1 MKFIKFPIVPILG
14 GFSIG
19 ILIQYYVPITLV
31 YILIGLVL
39 NVICF
44 GIGYFINIKKKLN
57 YLFYESFVVLLCLNL
72 GVLSSSFNVQINLK
86 THISTFISEKNIVQ
100 GVVSEKLKST
110 TYYEKFIL
118 KAEQINEQN
127 CIGKILL
134 YVPKNQKIQIEVGN
148 KIKLFGSP
156 KLLQNAINPNQFDYS
171 KYLKNQNVFHEIKIK
186 KTNTI
191 YVSKDKNFY
200 FYIHFIK
207 SKLLKSYDVK
217 SFKKDNYNLLMALV
231 FGEKTELSKEISNS
245 YTQAGIIHILAISG
259 LHIALIYGII
269 LWLTKPLLRF
279 KKGRLYIFL
288 FSLSVLWFYAILAGF
303 SASIVR
309 AAVMFSVVALAKIVN
324 RQANIY
330 NSLAVS
336 ALILLLY
343 NPNYLFDVG
352 FQLSFAAVLS
362 IVIFQPFVRKYSY
375 SKHRA
380 ILKIKE
386 LLLISLVAQMGVLPL
401 ILYYFGQFPLLFL
414 LANLI
419 AIPLSSL
426 ILILG
431 LALIPFN
438 FLFPKAAVYLSILV
452 NFLIETMNNFTA
464 WIVKFDVFIIKK
476 IAFHEVL
483 VLLLYLIIAA
493 LVYFVYFPKS
503 KNFKPI
509 LVSIIIFQLG
519 YFFLNSNEKSNN
531 EFGVF
536 NSMKNSLFVETI
548 NNESI
553 FYTDGFANS
562 KTSIETYTRGKF
574 VKKYRIEPIKNVYSF
589 NKKILCIDS
598 LGVYNTKQKP
608 EIVILT
614 QSPKINLN
622 RLISNIKP
630 DQIIADGSNYK
641 SYIKLWKATCDQEK
655 IPFHATTE
663 KGFYR
668 LK

>member
-14 GFSIG
+14 GFSVG
-19 ILIQYYVPITLV
+19 IVIQYYFSVPLF
-31 YILIGLVL
+31 YILIGLFL

-44 GIGYFINIKKKLN
+44 CIGYYFNIKKKLN
-57 YLFYESFVVLLCLNL
+57 ALFFEGFVVFLYLNL
-72 GVLSSSFNVQINLK
+72 GALAIYFNVQINSKSHL
-86 THISTFISEKNIVQ
+86 SNFISEKNIVQ

-110 TYYEKFIL
+110 TYYDKFIL
-118 KAEQINEQN
+118 KTAQINTQN
-127 CIGKILL
+127 CIGKIIL
-134 YVPKNQKIQIEVGN
+134 YVPKKLKKEIEVGYKMKLYETP
-148 KIKLFGSP
+148 KII
-156 KLLQNAINPNQFDYS
+156 QNALNPNQFDYA

-186 KTNTI
+186 ETNTI
-191 YVSKDKNFY
+191 FISKDTNFY
-200 FYIHFIK
+200 YYINLIK
-207 SKLLKSYDVK
+207 SKLLKSYVLQN
-217 SFKKDNYNLLMALV
+217 FQIDNYNLLMALL
-231 FGEKTELSKEISNS
+231 FGEKTELSKEINSN
-245 YTQAGIIHILAISG
+245 YKQAGIMHILAISG

-269 LWLTKPLLRF
+269 LRLTKPLLRL
-279 KKGRLYIFL
+279 KKGKLYIF
-288 FSLSVLWFYAILAGF
+288 FISLSVLWFYAILAGF

-324 RQANIY
+324 RQSNIY

-336 ALILLLY
+336 ALLLLVY

-352 FQLSFAAVLS
+352 FQLSFAAVFS

-375 SKHRA
+375 DKNKI
-380 ILKIKE
+380 ILKTKE

-438 FLFPKAAVYLSILV
+438 FLLPKLAIYLSILV
-452 NFLIETMNNFTA
+452 NFLIEIMNNFTA
-464 WIVKFDVFIIKK
+464 WIVKFDAFIIRN

-483 VLLLYLIIAA
+483 VLLLYLIIGTI
-493 LVYFVYFPKS
+493 LYFIYYS
-503 KNFKPI
+503 KIKNLKPI
-509 LVSIIIFQLG
+509 LIAILIFQLG
-519 YFFLNSNEKSNN
+519 YFYLNSSEKNNN
-531 EFGVF
+531 EFGIF
-536 NSMKNSLFVETI
+536 NIMKNTLFVETK

-553 FYTDGFANS
+553 FYTDDFANS
-562 KTSIETYTRGKF
+562 KSSIETYTRGKF
-574 VKKYRIEPIKNVYSF
+574 VKNYRIAPIKNVFNF

-598 LGVYNTKQKP
+598 SGVYNTKQKP
-608 EIVILT
+608 DIVLLI
-614 QSPKINLN
+614 QSPKINLK
-622 RLISNIKP
+622 RLISTIKP
-630 DQIIADGSNYK
+630 EQIIADGSNYK
-641 SYIKLWKATCDQEK
+641 SYIKLWKATCEQEK
-655 IPFHATTE
+655 IPFHATAE

>member
-19 ILIQYYVPITLV
+19 IVIQYYFQIALHSILFGLLFNTLCFLAV
-31 YILIGLVL
+31 YFYV
-39 NVICF
+39 
-44 GIGYFINIKKKLN
+44 IKKKLN
-57 YLFYESFVVLLCLNL
+57 TLVFESVVVLLFLNL
-72 GVLSSSFNVQINLK
+72 GIVSNYFNTQINYK
-86 THISTFISEKNIVQ
+86 THFSNSILERNLIQ
-100 GVVSEKLKST
+100 GLVSEKLKST
-110 TYYEKFIL
+110 TYYDKFIL
-118 KAEQINEQN
+118 KATHINGQN

-134 YVPKNQKIQIEVGN
+134 YVPKKEKTDIEVGN
-148 KIKLFGSP
+148 KIKAFETP
-156 KLLQNAINPNQFDYS
+156 KLLQNALNPNQFDYS

-186 KTNTI
+186 DTNTI
-191 YVSKDKNFY
+191 SVSKDINFY
-200 FYIHFIK
+200 YYINLIK

-217 SFKKDNYNLLMALV
+217 SFKKDNYYLLMALL
-231 FGEKTELSKEISNS
+231 FGEKTELSKEISTN

-259 LHIALIYGII
+259 LHIALIYGIV

-279 KKGRLYIFL
+279 QKGKLYIFL
-288 FSLSVLWFYAILAGF
+288 ISLCILWFYAILAGF

-309 AAVMFSVVALAKIVN
+309 AAVMFSVVAFAKIIN
-324 RQANIY
+324 RQSNIY

-336 ALILLLY
+336 ALLLLLY

-362 IVIFQPFVRKYSY
+362 IVIFQPIVRKYSY
-375 SKHRA
+375 SKYL
-380 ILKIKE
+380 IVLKIKE
-386 LLLISLVAQMGVLPL
+386 LLLISLVAQIGVLPL

-419 AIPLSSL
+419 AIPLSSI

-431 LALIPFN
+431 LALILFN
-438 FLFPKAAVYLSILV
+438 FLFPKVAVYFSVLV
-452 NFLIETMNNFTA
+452 NFLIELMNTFTA
-464 WIVKFDVFIIKK
+464 WIVKFDVLIIKN

-483 VLLLYLIIAA
+483 VLLLYLLIGTI
-493 LVYFVYFPKS
+493 VYFVYFPKS

-519 YFFLNSNEKSNN
+519 YFLLNSNEQNNN

-536 NSMKNSLFVETI
+536 NSMKNTLFVETK
-548 NNESI
+548 NNESV
-553 FYTDGFANS
+553 FYTDDFANS
-562 KTSIETYTRGKF
+562 KSSIEAYTRGKF
-574 VKKYRIEPIKNVYSF
+574 VKKYRIEPIQNVYIF

-608 EIVILT
+608 EIVVLI
-614 QSPKINLN
+614 QSPKINLK
-622 RLISNIKP
+622 RLISTIKP
-630 DQIIADGSNYK
+630 EQIIADGSNYK
-641 SYIKLWKATCDQEK
+641 SYIQLWKTTCEQEK
-655 IPFHATTE
+655 IPFHATAE

>member
-31 YILIGLVL
+31 YILIGLVI

-44 GIGYFINIKKKLN
+44 CVGYFINIKKKVN
-57 YLFYESFVVLLCLNL
+57 SLFFESFVVLLYLNL
-72 GVLSSSFNVQINLK
+72 GVFSSYFNVQMNLK
-86 THISTFISEKNIVQ
+86 THISNFISEKNIVQ

-110 TYYEKFIL
+110 IYYDKFIL
-118 KAEQINEQN
+118 KAEHINEQN

-134 YVPKNQKIQIEVGN
+134 YVPKQQKTEIEVGN
-148 KIKLFGSP
+148 KIKVFETP
-156 KLLQNAINPNQFDYS
+156 KLLQNALNPNQFDYS

-191 YVSKDKNFY
+191 YVSKDTNFY
-200 FYIHFIK
+200 FYIHLIK

-279 KKGRLYIFL
+279 KKGRLYVFL

-324 RQANIY
+324 RQSNIY

-336 ALILLLY
+336 ALLLLVY

-362 IVIFQPFVRKYSY
+362 IVIFQPLVKKFSY
-375 SKHRA
+375 SKHII

-386 LLLISLVAQMGVLPL
+386 LLLISLVAQIGVLPL
-401 ILYYFGQFPLLFL
+401 TLYYFGQFPLLFL

-431 LALIPFN
+431 LVLIPFN
-438 FLFPKAAVYLSILV
+438 LLFPKAATYLSVVV
-452 NFLIETMNNFTA
+452 NFLIETMNAFTT
-464 WIVKFDVFIIKK
+464 WIVKFDIFIIKN
-476 IAFHEVL
+476 IAFHEAL

-493 LVYFVYFPKS
+493 ILYFVYFS
-503 KNFKPI
+503 KVQNLKPI
-509 LVSIIIFQLG
+509 LLSILIFQLV
-519 YFFLNSNEKSNN
+519 YFFLNSNEKNNN

-536 NSMKNSLFVETI
+536 NSMKNSLFVATK
-548 NNESI
+548 NNESV
-553 FYTDGFANS
+553 FYTDDFANS
-562 KTSIETYTRGKF
+562 KSSIETYTRGKF
-574 VKKYRIEPIKNVYSF
+574 VKNYRIEPIKNAYIF
-589 NKKILCIDS
+589 KKKILCIDS

-608 EIVILT
+608 EIVVLI

-622 RLISNIKP
+622 RLISTIKP
-630 DQIIADGSNYK
+630 EQIIADGSNYK
-641 SYIKLWKATCDQEK
+641 SYIKLWKATCQQEK

>member
-1 MKFIKFPIVPILG
+1 
-14 GFSIG
+14 
-19 ILIQYYVPITLV
+19 
-31 YILIGLVL
+31 
-39 NVICF
+39 
-44 GIGYFINIKKKLN
+44 
-57 YLFYESFVVLLCLNL
+57 
-72 GVLSSSFNVQINLK
+72 
-86 THISTFISEKNIVQ
+86 
-100 GVVSEKLKST
+100 
-110 TYYEKFIL
+110 
-118 KAEQINEQN
+118 
-127 CIGKILL
+127 
-134 YVPKNQKIQIEVGN
+134 
-148 KIKLFGSP
+148 
-156 KLLQNAINPNQFDYS
+156 
-171 KYLKNQNVFHEIKIK
+171 
-186 KTNTI
+186 
-191 YVSKDKNFY
+191 
-200 FYIHFIK
+200 
-207 SKLLKSYDVK
+207 
-217 SFKKDNYNLLMALV
+217 
-231 FGEKTELSKEISNS
+231 
-245 YTQAGIIHILAISG
+245 
-259 LHIALIYGII
+259 
-269 LWLTKPLLRF
+269 
-279 KKGRLYIFL
+279 
-288 FSLSVLWFYAILAGF
+288 LWFYAILAGF

-309 AAVMFSVVALAKIVN
+309 AAVMFSVVAFAKIVN

-362 IVIFQPFVRKYSY
+362 ILIFQPFVRKYSY

-519 YFFLNSNEKSNN
+519 YFLLNSNEKSNN

-553 FYTDGFANS
+553 FYTDDFANS

-574 VKKYRIEPIKNVYSF
+574 VKKYRIEPVKNVYSF

-608 EIVILT
+608 EIVVLI

-622 RLISNIKP
+622 RLISTIKP
-630 DQIIADGSNYK
+630 EQIIADGSNYE